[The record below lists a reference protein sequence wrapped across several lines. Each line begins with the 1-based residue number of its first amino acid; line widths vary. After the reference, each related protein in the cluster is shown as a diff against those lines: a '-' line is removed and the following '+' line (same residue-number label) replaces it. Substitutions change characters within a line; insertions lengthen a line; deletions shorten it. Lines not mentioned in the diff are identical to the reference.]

1 MLIVLAIVIGATLG
15 AAAHFALPQRGLRGV
30 AVGPLLGT
38 ALAAL
43 AWMILTWAGQ
53 GPDSLWTWLATI
65 AAPAVL
71 VPVALRTLSG
81 RRASDDANERA
92 ALGIS

>member
-1 MLIVLAIVIGATLG
+1 MLIVLALVIGASIGT
-15 AAAHFALPQRGLRGV
+15 AAHFALPQRGLRGV
-30 AVGPLLGT
+30 AVGPILGT
-38 ALAAL
+38 AIGAL
-43 AWMILTWAGQ
+43 AWMILTWTGQ

-71 VPVALRTLSG
+71 VPLALRSLSR
-81 RRASDDANERA
+81 RRADADATARV